1 MGAVRPEN
9 ITTNIAAAKIYGV
22 EVETVLRPAPG
33 FTLGA
38 NLAYLHA
45 RYTDFCADTD
55 GVFTDGSPEAGQCGP
70 AVPILINGVPNG
82 TYAVP
87 TDSSHLDLAN
97 APEWSGSISADYA
110 IPTGFGEVKLHGDG
124 RYSSRFNTWG
134 RDNDPGYYRKEVM
147 LVNAS
152 IAVAGFDDAWKV
164 TAYGSNLTNQKVIS
178 GAISAGA
185 TPIQQYY
192 QPPREFG
199 VDVAFKF

>member
-55 GVFTDGSPEAGQCGP
+55 CVFTDVSPEAGQCGP

-82 TYAVP
+82 TYAVL

-97 APEWSGSISADYA
+97 APAWCGSILADYA
-110 IPTGFGEVKLHGDG
+110 IPTGFGEVKD
-124 RYSSRFNTWG
+124 RKRTRPISRH
-134 RDNDPGYYRKEVM
+134 
-147 LVNAS
+147 
-152 IAVAGFDDAWKV
+152 
-164 TAYGSNLTNQKVIS
+164 
-178 GAISAGA
+178 
-185 TPIQQYY
+185 
-192 QPPREFG
+192 
-199 VDVAFKF
+199 